1 MTDNS
6 QFFRAVTFIPDT
18 EKVDLDDSY
27 GTYSYEYESVEG
39 NNPPT
44 KENKLNQFKSA
55 KIKGND
61 FGEEDP
67 NKELLE
73 DEIILNILK
82 RGVKTNEEDYNLS
95 YEGDDVVHQ
104 QEQDGK
110 EETSLEEDSEQQEQE
125 RTTSDESYQSWGLA
139 AFDQLGDLQRGDD
152 YEDTRS

>member
-27 GTYSYEYESVEG
+27 GTYSYEYESEEG

-55 KIKGND
+55 KIKGSD
-61 FGEEDP
+61 FGEEEP

-73 DEIILNILK
+73 DEIILKILK

-95 YEGDDVVHQ
+95 YEGDDLVQ
-104 QEQDGK
+104 QEQSAK
-110 EETSLEEDSEQQEQE
+110 EETSLEEDSEQKEQE
-125 RTTSDESYQSWGLA
+125 KATSDESYQSWGLA
-139 AFDQLGDLQRGDD
+139 AFDQLGNLQKGDD

>member
-27 GTYSYEYESVEG
+27 GTYSYEYESEEG
-39 NNPPT
+39 NNPST

-61 FGEEDP
+61 FGEEEP

-73 DEIILNILK
+73 DEIILKILK

-95 YEGDDVVHQ
+95 YEGDDLVQ
-104 QEQDGK
+104 QEQSAK
-110 EETSLEEDSEQQEQE
+110 EETSLEGDEEQE
-125 RTTSDESYQSWGLA
+125 RATSGESYQSWGLA
-139 AFDQLGDLQRGDD
+139 AFDQLGNLQRGDD
-152 YEDTRS
+152 YEETRS

>member
-95 YEGDDVVHQ
+95 HEGGDVVQ

-110 EETSLEEDSEQQEQE
+110 EETSVEDHSEQQEQE

>member
-61 FGEEDP
+61 FGEEEP
-67 NKELLE
+67 NEELLE

-95 YEGDDVVHQ
+95 HEGGDVVQ
-104 QEQDGK
+104 LEQSGK

-152 YEDTRS
+152 YENTRS

>member
-27 GTYSYEYESVEG
+27 GTYSYEYESEEG

-44 KENKLNQFKSA
+44 KGNKLNQFKSA
-55 KIKGND
+55 KMKGND
-61 FGEEDP
+61 FGEEEP

-110 EETSLEEDSEQQEQE
+110 EETSVEDHSEQQEQE

>member
-27 GTYSYEYESVEG
+27 GTYSYEYESEEG

-61 FGEEDP
+61 FGEEEP

-73 DEIILNILK
+73 DEIILKILK

-95 YEGDDVVHQ
+95 YEGDDVVQ
-104 QEQDGK
+104 QDQSAK
-110 EETSLEEDSEQQEQE
+110 EETSLEEDSEQKEQE
-125 RTTSDESYQSWGLA
+125 RATSDESYQSWGLA
-139 AFDQLGDLQRGDD
+139 AFDQLGNLQRGDD
-152 YEDTRS
+152 YEETRS

>member
-18 EKVDLDDSY
+18 KKVDLDDSY

-61 FGEEDP
+61 FGEEEP

-73 DEIILNILK
+73 DELILKILK

-95 YEGDDVVHQ
+95 YEGDDLVQ
-104 QEQDGK
+104 QEQSAK
-110 EETSLEEDSEQQEQE
+110 EETSLEVDEEKQEQE
-125 RTTSDESYQSWGLA
+125 KATSGESYQSWGLA
-139 AFDQLGDLQRGDD
+139 AFDQLGNLQKGDD
-152 YEDTRS
+152 YEETRS

>member
-27 GTYSYEYESVEG
+27 GTYSYEYESEEG

-61 FGEEDP
+61 FGEEEL

-73 DEIILNILK
+73 DEIILKILK

-95 YEGDDVVHQ
+95 YEGDDVVQ
-104 QEQDGK
+104 QEQSAK
-110 EETSLEEDSEQQEQE
+110 EETSLEEDSEQKEE
-125 RTTSDESYQSWGLA
+125 EKATSDESYQSWGLA
-139 AFDQLGDLQRGDD
+139 AFDQLGNLQKGDD

>member
-27 GTYSYEYESVEG
+27 GTYSYEYESEEG

-61 FGEEDP
+61 FGEEEP

-73 DEIILNILK
+73 DEIILKILK

-95 YEGDDVVHQ
+95 YER
-104 QEQDGK
+104 EQSAK
-110 EETSLEEDSEQQEQE
+110 EETSLEEDSEQKEQE
-125 RTTSDESYQSWGLA
+125 KATSDESYQSWGLA
-139 AFDQLGDLQRGDD
+139 AFDQLGNLQKGDD

>member
-27 GTYSYEYESVEG
+27 GTYSYEYESEEG

-61 FGEEDP
+61 FGEEKL

-73 DEIILNILK
+73 DEIILKILK

-95 YEGDDVVHQ
+95 YEGDDDVQ
-104 QEQDGK
+104 QEQSGK
-110 EETSLEEDSEQQEQE
+110 EETSLEEDSEQKEQE
-125 RTTSDESYQSWGLA
+125 KATSDESYQSWGLA
-139 AFDQLGDLQRGDD
+139 AFDKLGDLQRGDD

>member
-27 GTYSYEYESVEG
+27 GTYSYEYESEEG

-61 FGEEDP
+61 FGEEEP

-73 DEIILNILK
+73 DEIILKILK

-95 YEGDDVVHQ
+95 YEGKQ
-104 QEQDGK
+104 SAK
-110 EETSLEEDSEQQEQE
+110 EETSLEEDSEQKEQE
-125 RTTSDESYQSWGLA
+125 KATSDESYQSWGLA
-139 AFDQLGDLQRGDD
+139 AFDKLGDLQRGDD

>member
-39 NNPPT
+39 NSPPT

-61 FGEEDP
+61 FGEEEP
-67 NKELLE
+67 NEELLE

-95 YEGDDVVHQ
+95 HEGGDVVQ
-104 QEQDGK
+104 LEQSGK

>member
-61 FGEEDP
+61 FGEEEP
-67 NKELLE
+67 NEELLE

-95 YEGDDVVHQ
+95 HEGGDVVQ
-104 QEQDGK
+104 LEQSGK

>member
-39 NNPPT
+39 NSPPT

-95 YEGDDVVHQ
+95 HEGGDVVQ
-104 QEQDGK
+104 LEQSGK

>member
-55 KIKGND
+55 KMKGND
-61 FGEEDP
+61 FGEEEP

-95 YEGDDVVHQ
+95 HEGGDVVQ
-104 QEQDGK
+104 LEQSGK

-139 AFDQLGDLQRGDD
+139 AFDKLGDLQRGDD
-152 YEDTRS
+152 YENTRS

>member
-27 GTYSYEYESVEG
+27 GTYSYEYESEEG

-61 FGEEDP
+61 FGEEEP

-73 DEIILNILK
+73 DEIILKILK

-95 YEGDDVVHQ
+95 YEGKQ
-104 QEQDGK
+104 SAK
-110 EETSLEEDSEQQEQE
+110 EETSLEEDSEQKEQE
-125 RTTSDESYQSWGLA
+125 KATSDESYQSWGLA
-139 AFDQLGDLQRGDD
+139 AFDQLGNLQKGDD
-152 YEDTRS
+152 YEETRS

>member
-61 FGEEDP
+61 FGEEEP
-67 NKELLE
+67 NEELLE

-95 YEGDDVVHQ
+95 HEGGDVVQ
-104 QEQDGK
+104 LEQSGK
-110 EETSLEEDSEQQEQE
+110 EETSVEEDSEQQEQE

-152 YEDTRS
+152 YENTRS

>member
-27 GTYSYEYESVEG
+27 GTYSYEYESEEG

-44 KENKLNQFKSA
+44 KGNKFNQFKSA
-55 KIKGND
+55 KMKGND
-61 FGEEDP
+61 FGEEEP

-95 YEGDDVVHQ
+95 HEGDDVVQ
-104 QEQDGK
+104 LEQSGK
-110 EETSLEEDSEQQEQE
+110 EETSLEDHSEQQEQE

-152 YEDTRS
+152 YENTRS

>member
-27 GTYSYEYESVEG
+27 GTYSYEYESEEG

-55 KIKGND
+55 KIKGSD
-61 FGEEDP
+61 FGEEEP

-73 DEIILNILK
+73 DEIILKILK

-95 YEGDDVVHQ
+95 YEGDDLVQ
-104 QEQDGK
+104 QEQSAK
-110 EETSLEEDSEQQEQE
+110 EETSLEEDSEQKEQE
-125 RTTSDESYQSWGLA
+125 KATSDESYQSWGLA
-139 AFDQLGDLQRGDD
+139 AFDQLGNLQKGDD
-152 YEDTRS
+152 YEETRS

>member
-6 QFFRAVTFIPDT
+6 QFFRAVTFVPDT

-27 GTYSYEYESVEG
+27 GTYSYEYESEEG

-44 KENKLNQFKSA
+44 KGNKLNQFKSA

-61 FGEEDP
+61 FGEEEP

-73 DEIILNILK
+73 DEIILKILK

-95 YEGDDVVHQ
+95 HQGDDVVQ
-104 QEQDGK
+104 QEQSGK

-125 RTTSDESYQSWGLA
+125 RATSDESYQSWGLA
-139 AFDQLGDLQRGDD
+139 AFDQLGDLQKGDD

>member
-27 GTYSYEYESVEG
+27 GTYSYEYESEEG

-61 FGEEDP
+61 FGEEEP

-73 DEIILNILK
+73 DEIILKILK

-95 YEGDDVVHQ
+95 YEGDDV
-104 QEQDGK
+104 
-110 EETSLEEDSEQQEQE
+110 EQQEQSAKE
-125 RTTSDESYQSWGLA
+125 ETRTVHES
-139 AFDQLGDLQRGDD
+139 
-152 YEDTRS
+152 

>member
-27 GTYSYEYESVEG
+27 GTYSYEYESEEG

-61 FGEEDP
+61 FGEEKL

-73 DEIILNILK
+73 DEIILKILK

-95 YEGDDVVHQ
+95 YEG
-104 QEQDGK
+104 EQSAK
-110 EETSLEEDSEQQEQE
+110 EETSLEEDSEQKEEE
-125 RTTSDESYQSWGLA
+125 RATSDERYQSWGLA
-139 AFDQLGDLQRGDD
+139 AFDQLGNLQKGDD

>member
-27 GTYSYEYESVEG
+27 GTYSYEYESEEG

-61 FGEEDP
+61 FGEEEL

-73 DEIILNILK
+73 DEIILKILK

-95 YEGDDVVHQ
+95 YEGDDLVQ
-104 QEQDGK
+104 QEQSAK
-110 EETSLEEDSEQQEQE
+110 EETSLEGDEEQE
-125 RTTSDESYQSWGLA
+125 RATSGESYQSWGLA
-139 AFDQLGDLQRGDD
+139 AFDKLGDLQRGDD

>member
-27 GTYSYEYESVEG
+27 GTYSYEYESEEG

-44 KENKLNQFKSA
+44 KGNKLNQFKSA

-61 FGEEDP
+61 FGEGEP

-95 YEGDDVVHQ
+95 HEGGDVVQ
-104 QEQDGK
+104 LEQSGK